1 MAKVSFSNFSVA
13 VRNGHQLLCSPF
25 TSDWDS
31 GGEGLTIGLMGRS
44 GIGKT
49 RFVKALVDLPD
60 NETRCSGSVTFDGLS
75 SAESRSEGKI
85 GMAFQQ
91 PGIVPWLSV
100 RQNIEISGRAAPDM
114 VDNLISWL
122 DLTDH
127 SMKKAGVCSG
137 GEQSRISFARSLA
150 HRPDVLILDEPFT
163 GVDLV
168 TMTKIL
174 GCIEDHS
181 VFQGKLV
188 ILITHDISEIRELAD
203 ELWIL
208 SGRQN
213 EPGQINKVAEKRV
226 APADWT
232 DEVLR
237 HKAFDALTGKSQ
249 PAP

>member
-1 MAKVSFSNFSVA
+1 
-13 VRNGHQLLCSPF
+13 
-25 TSDWDS
+25 
-31 GGEGLTIGLMGRS
+31 
-44 GIGKT
+44 
-49 RFVKALVDLPD
+49 
-60 NETRCSGSVTFDGLS
+60 
-75 SAESRSEGKI
+75 
-85 GMAFQQ
+85 
-91 PGIVPWLSV
+91 
-100 RQNIEISGRAAPDM
+100 
-114 VDNLISWL
+114 
-122 DLTDH
+122 
-127 SMKKAGVCSG
+127 
-137 GEQSRISFARSLA
+137 
-150 HRPDVLILDEPFT
+150 VLILDEPFT